1 MLKPHT
7 KSTLKFVKT
16 ASQSPT
22 SSWSSNSGGMPKYEG
37 KERLHDKSK
46 SSQKSP
52 TKENTKPQE
61 IRLHTQQR
69 ATRRATFNYMVA
81 AKLSIL
87 EQRRKQEE
95 MLQKM
100 IEEEE
105 IRLLRKEMVPRA
117 QLMPHFD
124 RPFVPQRS
132 RRPLTVPREPSFMSS
147 KCFGCNSSS
156 GFYNFQH
163 TTQAMNPIK

>member
-1 MLKPHT
+1 MLKPYT

-117 QLMPHFD
+117 QLMPFLID
-124 RPFVPQRS
+124 LSFPKDQEG
-132 RRPLTVPREPSFMSS
+132 PRQFLENQVS
-147 KCFGCNSSS
+147 
-156 GFYNFQH
+156 
-163 TTQAMNPIK
+163 

>member
-1 MLKPHT
+1 MGY
-7 KSTLKFVKT
+7 FVKT

-46 SSQKSP
+46 KSP

-95 MLQKM
+95 MLQK
-100 IEEEE
+100 
-105 IRLLRKEMVPRA
+105 V
-117 QLMPHFD
+117 
-124 RPFVPQRS
+124 
-132 RRPLTVPREPSFMSS
+132 
-147 KCFGCNSSS
+147 
-156 GFYNFQH
+156 
-163 TTQAMNPIK
+163 